1 MTLAFQ
7 PDPDGPGNLAAGRPA
22 GQFKENFERLLSEVS
37 AVVVAPE
44 HTLRLA
50 LLGLFAQGHVLVEDR
65 PGVGKTMLA
74 KSIAQAIDGT
84 FTRVQFTPDLLP
96 SDITGSSVFNA
107 QTNSFEFLQGPVF
120 ANIMLADEL
129 NRTNPRTQS
138 ALLEAMAEGQVTA
151 DGETRPLPAP
161 FMVIATQ
168 NTLDSTGTFPLPDTE
183 LDRFLTRISIGM
195 PEPDAELEIIA
206 RAEHGNPEVSPVL
219 GVDDVLV
226 MQAVV
231 REVQVSLPLR
241 EYLVRLA
248 GTIRSH
254 PSVRGGMSPRGTVLL
269 SRAAQGWAAFEG
281 RDYVSPDDVHAVA
294 VAVLAHRIHTDERD
308 STAAASIVQEVL
320 RRVAVPV

>member
-1 MTLAFQ
+1 MALAYQ
-7 PDPDGPGNLAAGRPA
+7 PESDGNLATNG
-22 GQFKENFERLLSEVS
+22 FKENFERLFREVR

-44 HTLRLA
+44 RTVRLA
-50 LLGLFAQGHVLVEDR
+50 LLALFAQGHVLIEDR
-65 PGVGKTMLA
+65 PGVGKTLLA

-107 QTNSFEFLQGPVF
+107 QTNSFDFLPGPVF

-138 ALLEAMAEGQVTA
+138 ALLEAMAEGQVTT
-151 DGETRPLPAP
+151 DGETRLLPSP

-206 RAEHGNPEVSPVL
+206 RSEHGNPQVSRVL
-219 GVDDVLV
+219 TVDDILD
-226 MQAVV
+226 MQGFVSD
-231 REVQVSLPLR
+231 VQVALPIR

-248 GTIRSH
+248 GTLRSH
-254 PSVRGGMSPRGTVLL
+254 SSVRGGMSPRGTVLL
-269 SRAAQGWAAFEG
+269 LRAAQGWAAFDG
-281 RDYVSPDDVHAVA
+281 RDYVSPEDVHAVA

-308 STAAASIVQEVL
+308 STAAESIVQEVL
-320 RRVAVPV
+320 RRVAVPG